1 MSHLEKGFGGVTVY
15 PLSLYS
21 EALAERNEIRKQD
34 SDFSYEYCVN
44 LAEEVLLWDPSQG
57 QVTESAGKE
66 Q

>member
-15 PLSLYS
+15 PLSQYS
-21 EALAERNEIRKQD
+21 EELAKRNEIRKQD

-44 LAEEVLLWDPSQG
+44 LAEKVLQWNRSEVQEPH
-57 QVTESAGKE
+57 E